1 MLLLYTTHVM
11 HFANTLEDTHKLLSL
26 VENFC
31 MQVNEVLTSP
41 SWNLC
46 LWIRLKP
53 NMENETI
60 IYMYVCIYLR
70 KPWWSIDVMQ
80 RQQNFGR
87 RALLGPYG
95 YVQTQEVIRNI
106 VVSQEGEE

>member
-41 SWNLC
+41 S
-46 LWIRLKP
+46 
-53 NMENETI
+53 
-60 IYMYVCIYLR
+60 
-70 KPWWSIDVMQ
+70 
-80 RQQNFGR
+80 
-87 RALLGPYG
+87 
-95 YVQTQEVIRNI
+95 
-106 VVSQEGEE
+106 